1 MSSSFCSQDDAWNR
15 SYQALNNTSPLSAR
29 FSKFLRDYAKEEE
42 SNDTDF
48 SQKTRDSSLNK
59 SNSYLRT
66 SLTES
71 SSGSLNTSFLS
82 SQEAT
87 KRNNVDN
94 NILKSQC
101 TLIRNN
107 LKLLKSQVD
116 FLLKSNTSEV
126 EGLDRQIHETL
137 TKELESLLKWL
148 EPNYSRNKET
158 KQDEVLPQSP
168 RLNSLSLK
176 TLSDMHEI
184 TPDGIQENESKNSLL
199 SLNKTCV
206 LKTDENDTVNTNIYA
221 FMEKMEDDF
230 KYLANKFE
238 ILAKKIE
245 TFEQLNWNELLHDFR
260 RNIQEQTVKMC
271 ISYIVQELDR
281 NIFEP

>member
-1 MSSSFCSQDDAWNR
+1 
-15 SYQALNNTSPLSAR
+15 
-29 FSKFLRDYAKEEE
+29 
-42 SNDTDF
+42 
-48 SQKTRDSSLNK
+48 
-59 SNSYLRT
+59 
-66 SLTES
+66 
-71 SSGSLNTSFLS
+71 
-82 SQEAT
+82 
-87 KRNNVDN
+87 
-94 NILKSQC
+94 
-101 TLIRNN
+101 
-107 LKLLKSQVD
+107 
-116 FLLKSNTSEV
+116 
-126 EGLDRQIHETL
+126 
-137 TKELESLLKWL
+137 
-148 EPNYSRNKET
+148 
-158 KQDEVLPQSP
+158 
-168 RLNSLSLK
+168 
-176 TLSDMHEI
+176 MHEI
-184 TPDGIQENESKNSLL
+184 IPDGIQENESKNSLL